1 MVGLTGPNS
10 NYKML
15 TEKVK
20 AIKASTP
27 VKSESDQALI
37 DSSYDPDS
45 IVKDISQQQ
54 KHLKPE
60 EIEQIVQR
68 YQAGESTYELA
79 EAFGC
84 HRSTIANNLRKQGI
98 KVSIEKIN
106 LEEAITLYES
116 GWTTKQLADRYHISD
131 NAVSRRLKKAGVKM
145 RTRWDYSL
153 E

>member
-20 AIKASTP
+20 AIKASIP
-27 VKSESDQALI
+27 VRSESDQALI
-37 DSSYDPDS
+37 DSSYDPNS
-45 IVKDISQQQ
+45 IVKGISQQQ

-68 YQAGESTYELA
+68 YHNGESTYELA

-84 HRSTIANNLRKQGI
+84 HRSTIANNLRKRGI
-98 KVSIEKIN
+98 KVSIEKID
-106 LEEAITLYES
+106 LEEAITLYQS

-131 NAVSRRLKKAGVKM
+131 NAVSRRLKKAGVRM
-145 RTRWDYSL
+145 RTRWDY
-153 E
+153 

>member
-15 TEKVK
+15 SEKVK
-20 AIKASTP
+20 QIKASAP
-27 VKSESDQALI
+27 VKSTPDPDLT
-37 DSSYDPDS
+37 DLSYDHNS
-45 IVKDISQQQ
+45 IVKNLSQQQ

-68 YQAGESTYELA
+68 YQNGESTYDLA
-79 EAFGC
+79 EAFDC
-84 HRSTIANNLRKQGI
+84 HRSTIANNLRKQGV
-98 KVSIEKIN
+98 KVSIEKID
-106 LEEAITLYES
+106 LDEAIRLYES

-145 RTRWDYSL
+145 RTRWDY
-153 E
+153 